1 MAHCSYS
8 EISFQK
14 WNIVKG
20 LRNIALIV
28 GIEISR
34 PNLANPV
41 QHCTRSQKVEMDL
54 SNSVSSSQTDSVEW
68 LWNVLTA
75 FPQFEL
81 QLLLTRLNFDG
92 GTRPSL

>member
-1 MAHCSYS
+1 M
-8 EISFQK
+8 
-14 WNIVKG
+14 KG

>member
-1 MAHCSYS
+1 M
-8 EISFQK
+8 
-14 WNIVKG
+14 KG
-20 LRNIALIV
+20 LRNIALLV

-54 SNSVSSSQTDSVEW
+54 SNSVSSSQTDSVKRF
-68 LWNVLTA
+68 WNVLTA

-92 GTRPSL
+92 GSRPSL